1 MATVSPGIA
10 SAAQFVT
17 QACYI
22 TEQDQ
27 FDKTV
32 FTSPGRGVNVIFET
46 PSTPIGT
53 DVGIADNGDITLNDA
68 NLTYLFT
75 TTVHAINRN
84 ANDPS
89 ANLENVFG
97 CIIYDVTNDTYPT
110 GGVPLGQTLTTEYT
124 PATAPATL
132 NVIAYTPTGTTWQY
146 PAQLINSR
154 ITVQVVDGY
163 TV

>member
-1 MATVSPGIA
+1 MAIVSPGII
-10 SAAQFVT
+10 SATQFQT
-17 QACYI
+17 QACYT

-27 FDKTV
+27 FGKTV
-32 FTSPGRGVNVIFET
+32 FTTPGRSTTVVFDSPGA
-46 PSTPIGT
+46 PIGS
-53 DVGIADNGDITLNDA
+53 DVDILTNGDITLADA

-75 TTVHAINRN
+75 ATVNAINCN

-97 CIIYDVTNDTYPT
+97 YIIYDTTNETYISA
-110 GGVPLGQTLTTEYT
+110 GVPMGQTLTTEYT

-132 NVIAYTPTGTTWQY
+132 NVFAYTPIGTTWQY

>member
-1 MATVSPGIA
+1 MATVSPGIISA
-10 SAAQFVT
+10 SQLQT

-27 FDKTV
+27 FNKTV
-32 FTSPGRGVNVIFET
+32 FTTPGRSITVVFDSPG
-46 PSTPIGT
+46 TPIGANVDILT
-53 DVGIADNGDITLNDA
+53 NGDITVNDA

-84 ANDPS
+84 DNDPS
-89 ANLENVFG
+89 ANLENVFAY
-97 CIIYDVTNDTYPT
+97 IIYDTTNETYASA
-110 GGVPLGQTLTTEYT
+110 GVPMGQTLTTEYT

-132 NVIAYTPTGTTWQY
+132 NVLAFTPTGTTWQY